1 MLLRLIYQSRNL
13 LRRPNGSSELLKIVR
28 SAERNNLAL
37 ALTGALL
44 FDKGQFFQV
53 LEGESGR
60 VTGLFVRIAQDAR
73 HRDICLIDAKSV
85 YDRRFPNWSMALI
98 ERPLAPLDPDSL
110 SADDLLNF
118 MCDQLAGSSGPIE
131 VSVPLW

>member
-1 MLLRLIYQSRNL
+1 MLLRLTYQSRNL
-13 LRRPNGSSELLKIVR
+13 LKRPNGSSELLNIVR

-44 FDKGQFFQV
+44 FDKDQFFQV
-53 LEGESGR
+53 LEGEANR

-73 HRDICLIDAKSV
+73 HTDICLIDAKSV
-85 YDRRFPNWSMALI
+85 FDRRFPNWSMALI
-98 ERPLAPLDPDSL
+98 ERPLAPLAPDSF

-118 MCDQLAGSSGPIE
+118 MCDQLAESSGPIK
-131 VSVPLW
+131 VAVPVW